1 MACDQSTVVDWLH
14 VIRSEYLEIPGLQL
28 TKADFQRLWGLE
40 PHLCDA
46 LVDALVASN
55 FLRKTVRGLYVL
67 ASPAA

>member
-1 MACDQSTVVDWLH
+1 MAFDTGTVVDWLR

-46 LVDALVASN
+46 LVDALVASS
-55 FLRKTVRGLYVL
+55 FLRKTVRGRYVL
-67 ASPAA
+67 AHPA